1 MKLQKAACERLSLV
15 LIHTYDFLRRVKNI
29 GQTWSQICVR
39 RELNV
44 TGGEIK
50 KKQKRVKLKKWRGVK
65 AAVKSIGQ
73 NKHADLVF

>member
-50 KKQKRVKLKKWRGVK
+50 KKKRVKLKKWRGVK

-73 NKHADLVF
+73 KHADLIF